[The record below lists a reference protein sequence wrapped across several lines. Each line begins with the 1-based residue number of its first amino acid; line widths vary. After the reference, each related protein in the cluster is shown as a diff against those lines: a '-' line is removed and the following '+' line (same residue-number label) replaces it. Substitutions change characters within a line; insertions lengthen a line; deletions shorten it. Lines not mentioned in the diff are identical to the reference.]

1 MELVFDLLDTGS
13 RDAAQVMRKT
23 FTEQGGTIG
32 RNAACEWALV
42 DSTRSV
48 SNYHA
53 HISYRD
59 GTFFFTDTST
69 NGTTVIPEQGEPRI
83 IKKAFTPLT
92 GRGILLFG
100 RPLNNDRRGGMR
112 YEVR

>member
-1 MELVFDLLDTGS
+1 MELVFDLLDTQS

-69 NGTTVIPEQGEPRI
+69 NGSRCNRSEAWLNKGQAQRI
-83 IKKAFTPLT
+83 EHGDVFYIGDFQLRA
-92 GRGILLFG
+92 
-100 RPLNNDRRGGMR
+100 
-112 YEVR
+112 